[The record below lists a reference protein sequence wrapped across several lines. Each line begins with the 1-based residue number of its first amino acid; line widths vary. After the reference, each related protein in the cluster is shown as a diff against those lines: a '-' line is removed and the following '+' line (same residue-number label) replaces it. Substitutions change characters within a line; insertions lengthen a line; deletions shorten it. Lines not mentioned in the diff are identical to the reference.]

1 MVSLGQQGGP
11 LGKWG
16 LRFKQCDSLSDLDK
30 VLSQGKVVAILD
42 RIKFRWRRFEEEIGE
57 EKARQR
63 SS

>member
-1 MVSLGQQGGP
+1 MIDLEQQGGP

-16 LRFKQCDSLSDLDK
+16 LCLKNVIHIRSGQ

-42 RIKFRWRRFEEEIGE
+42 RIKFRWHRFEEKIGE

>member
-1 MVSLGQQGGP
+1 MVDLEHQGGP

-16 LRFKQCDSLSDLDK
+16 LHFKQCDSLSDLDK

-42 RIKFRWRRFEEEIGE
+42 RIEFRWCRFEEEVGE
-57 EKARQR
+57 EKSRQR

>member
-16 LRFKQCDSLSDLDK
+16 LRFKQGDSLSALDK

-42 RIKFRWRRFEEEIGE
+42 RIEF
-57 EKARQR
+57 
-63 SS
+63 

>member
-30 VLSQGKVVAILD
+30 ILSQGKVAEILD
-42 RIKFRWRRFEEEIGE
+42 RIKF
-57 EKARQR
+57 
-63 SS
+63 